1 MASFRNALRPLLS
14 LVLCLP
20 FLAGCDTIN
29 DWFGVND
36 EPPLPGTRIA
46 VIEGNTGL
54 APDPEVAERQIVL
67 PEPYVNGGWPQAG
80 GSTAHAMYHLALS
93 ENPQR
98 IWSVGIGDGNDDD
111 AAILAQPIVV
121 GDTIFTMDSRANVS
135 ARRQSDGGAF
145 WEVDLQPEDD
155 DEGFF
160 GGGLGF
166 DEGTLYVTTGFG
178 KVYAL
183 DGSSGAIK
191 WERLLPAPFRSAPT
205 ISGGRVFVVTLDNQ
219 SFALA
224 AADGRVLWDHT
235 GIQEPASILGTA
247 SPAVSGSVVIV
258 PYTSGE
264 VFALQVE
271 NGRVIWSDSL
281 AAVRRTD
288 PLSDIAQVRGLPV
301 IDRGLVFIVSHAGR
315 TAAIDIRRGNRIWER
330 DLGGTETPW
339 AAGEFIYLVTN
350 DAELVCLTR
359 EEGAVRWVTALP
371 QYQDPEDKE
380 DIITWYGPLLAS
392 DRLIVAGSHGE
403 AYAVSPYDG
412 KIIGVIDLPSGAAI
426 TPVLANNTLYFV
438 SADAD
443 LEALR

>member
-1 MASFRNALRPLLS
+1 MASIRSVLRPLLP
-14 LVLCLP
+14 LVLSLS
-20 FLAGCDTIN
+20 LLTGCDTIN
-29 DWFGVND
+29 DIFGVDD

-46 VIEGNTGL
+46 VIQGNTGL
-54 APDPEVAERQIVL
+54 APDPEVATRPIVL

-80 GSTAHAMYHLALS
+80 GSPAHAMYHLALS
-93 ENPQR
+93 DSPQR
-98 IWSVGIGDGNDDD
+98 AWSVGIGEGNEDD
-111 AAILAQPIVV
+111 AAILAQPIIV

-135 ARRQSDGGAF
+135 ARRQGDGGAF
-145 WEVDLQPEDD
+145 WEVDLEPEDD

-178 KVYAL
+178 KVFAL
-183 DGSSGAIK
+183 DASSGAIK
-191 WERLLPAPFRSAPT
+191 WERPLPAPFRAAPT

-224 AADGRVLWDHT
+224 SADGRVLWDHT
-235 GIQEPASILGTA
+235 GIQEPASLLGNA

-264 VFALQVE
+264 VYALQVE

-315 TAAIDIRRGNRIWER
+315 TAAIDMRRGNRIWER

-359 EEGAVRWVTALP
+359 EEGAVRWVTPLP
-371 QYQDPEDKE
+371 RYQDPEDRE
-380 DIITWYGPLLAS
+380 DLITWYGPLLAS

-438 SADAD
+438 SVDAD